1 MKISVIIRI
10 IIIHIVKISII
21 MVDTYIK
28 NVTAVGSGMLHS
40 NKINIVFVKYSHTI
54 KFFLDIEKYK
64 Q

>member
-1 MKISVIIRI
+1 
-10 IIIHIVKISII
+10 